1 MARPYSLDLRER
13 VVAAVTAGL
22 SCRAVA
28 AMFSIGAATVVRW
41 AQRSR
46 ATGSPAALPMG
57 GKRRF
62 ALAPQ
67 REWVLA
73 RVSEQPDLTLRALTA
88 ELAER
93 GVAVSAYGVWHF
105 LKREGISFKKKPA
118 CRRARS
124 ARRGAATVAVAEVS
138 GQA

>member
-13 VVAAVTAGL
+13 VVAAVVAGL
-22 SCRAVA
+22 TCREVA

-41 AQRSR
+41 AKR
-46 ATGSPAALPMG
+46 AREIGSPAALPMG

-62 ALAPQ
+62 ALAPH
-67 REWVLA
+67 RDWVLT
-73 RVSEQPDLTLRALTA
+73 RVSEQPDTTLRALTA

-93 GVAVSAYGVWHF
+93 GVAVSSYGVWHF

-118 CRRARS
+118 RRRARPT
-124 ARRGAATVAVAEVS
+124 RCGAATVAMAEPS